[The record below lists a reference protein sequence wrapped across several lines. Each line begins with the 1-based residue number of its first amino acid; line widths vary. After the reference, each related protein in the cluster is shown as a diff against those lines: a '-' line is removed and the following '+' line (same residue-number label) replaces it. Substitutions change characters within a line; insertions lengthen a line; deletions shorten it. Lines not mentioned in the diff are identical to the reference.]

1 MHIRELWPRSPLK
14 AIAVGLALVVAAAFA
29 SYLFLLAM
37 EAYSARAASKMLD
50 RLGPLRMGDSAKQ
63 FQQAVRGCG
72 IEKSGDDSLCIVTA
86 GAFRFPL
93 PWKLLWKLPNDWP
106 YRATDF
112 LDGAGL
118 RYWRLV
124 ADASVHDG
132 RIQQLSLHL
141 FVVGR
146 YESLGA
152 EWAISDH
159 VPERYLKF
167 MHLSSLEQRTY
178 IGWFHI
184 TSIPSGEGFRIHA
197 TADSTA
203 KELRARRINRE
214 CLFSFRG
221 CDGLCEL
228 LPDAIPV
235 LNDRNRGGGGWTS
248 VPPARCDS
256 EIKYYRT
263 MLKNNQ

>member
-1 MHIRELWPRSPLK
+1 MDIRKLWPRSPLK
-14 AIAVGLALVVAAAFA
+14 VIAVALALVVAAGIA
-29 SYLFLLAM
+29 SYFFLLVM

-50 RLGPLRMGDSAKQ
+50 RLESLRTGDSATQ

-72 IEKSGDDSLCIVTA
+72 IEKTGDDSMCIVTA

-93 PWKLLWKLPNDWP
+93 PWKLFWKLPNEWP
-106 YRATDF
+106 YRATAF
-112 LDGAGL
+112 LDRAGL

-132 RIQQLSLHL
+132 RIQQLSVHL
-141 FVVGR
+141 FIVGR

-152 EWAISDH
+152 QWAISDH
-159 VPERYLKF
+159 IPERYMKF
-167 MHLSSLEQRTY
+167 MKLPNDERTY
-178 IGWFHI
+178 MGWFHI
-184 TSIPSGEGFRIHA
+184 TSIPSGEGFTIHA

-235 LNDRNRGGGGWTS
+235 LNDRNRSWGGWTS

-256 EIKYYRT
+256 QIEYYRT
-263 MLKNNQ
+263 MLKNNH